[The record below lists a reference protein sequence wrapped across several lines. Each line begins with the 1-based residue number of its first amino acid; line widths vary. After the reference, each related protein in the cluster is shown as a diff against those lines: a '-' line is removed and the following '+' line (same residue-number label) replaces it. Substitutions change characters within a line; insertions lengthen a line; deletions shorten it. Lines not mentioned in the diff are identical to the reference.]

1 MSSVE
6 YSFLFPD
13 YICDENDIAIIQSVV
28 DVPAKKKIIRIDDSF
43 VVRVHLQCLLDP
55 NAFLWSDVS
64 SSSYLQTFA
73 FQLYISIYS

>member
-28 DVPAKKKIIRIDDSF
+28 DVPAKKKIIRMDDSF

-64 SSSYLQTFA
+64 SSSYL
-73 FQLYISIYS
+73 